1 MHRTASDIAYRGEL
15 QDLLPELRDVRFGSL
30 AAPQNSTILTAAFGR
45 IADMNLARFDENQW
59 APFLLLLSATVPWT
73 W

>member
-1 MHRTASDIAYRGEL
+1 MPKYTANF
-15 QDLLPELRDVRFGSL
+15 DLLSVGLGSV